1 MASPLTAGFCEL
13 VFNSSEPP
21 EGIQPVLQV
30 LSVKKINAPG
40 ASGTD
45 RYRLILSD
53 GKYFIQG
60 MIATQLNHHVENK
73 EIDKHVLI
81 KLVNYVTNAVQ
92 GRKLVIILNLE
103 FVPWNGEKIGSP
115 QNLEQQQGASNGGA
129 APAAVASAA
138 PKQEPG
144 AGTANGGG
152 ANRGQFGGRGGAA
165 AKGGRPSGKQ
175 DVGPL
180 YPIEGLSPYQNK
192 WTIKARVTQK
202 SDIKHYSNQR
212 GEGKLF
218 SVTFMDETGE
228 IRATGFNETV
238 DNFYNLL
245 EEGKVFF
252 VSRARI
258 NIAKKQFSNVNNEY
272 EIMFENQTEIE
283 PCDDE
288 SVPQVK
294 YNFKGIG
301 DLGELQ
307 KDELCDVIGV
317 VREVNELGSV
327 TSKATNKP
335 FAKRDIQLVDQS
347 GQAVRLTLWGKQAE
361 TFSADDQPVIAFKGV
376 KVGDF
381 GGRSLSMFSSA
392 TLSVNPDIPEAHS
405 LRGWFDAEGRNKQ
418 FTAYTNSAVNSG
430 AAGGAQG
437 VRPAEIKTIGQA
449 KDEQLGMSDKTDY
462 FTTAATI
469 AFVKQETFSYP
480 ACANPDGCNKKV
492 VDEGSG
498 WRCEKCDRSWDA
510 PIHRYILSL
519 NVMDHTGQFWITAF
533 NETAEQLM
541 EISANELMKLKEE
554 GNDSAFGS
562 FFQKATGKTY
572 SFQMMAKQDSFN
584 DQPRVRYQCRRVATP
599 DYAAESAHLSQLIN
613 QMNL

>member
-1 MASPLTAGFCEL
+1 MSSPLTAGFCEL
-13 VFNSSEPP
+13 VFNSDTPP
-21 EGIQPVLQV
+21 EDVQPVLQV

-40 ASGTD
+40 AAGQD
-45 RYRLILSD
+45 RYRLIMSD
-53 GKYFIQG
+53 GKYFIQA
-60 MIATQLNHHVENK
+60 MIATQLNHLVESK
-73 EIDKHVLI
+73 QLDKNVLI
-81 KLVNYVTNAVQ
+81 KLTQYVTNAVQ
-92 GRKLVIILNLE
+92 GRKLVIILQLE
-103 FVPWNGEKIGSP
+103 TQPWTGEKIGNP
-115 QNLEQQQGASNGGA
+115 ANLEQQQ
-129 APAAVASAA
+129 SA
-138 PKQEPG
+138 
-144 AGTANGGG
+144 
-152 ANRGQFGGRGGAA
+152 GGAA
-165 AKGGRPSGKQ
+165 AQPAPPAPVKTETGGFASRAQSSARGGAPARAGRGKQ
-175 DVGPL
+175 EVGPL

-202 SDIKHYSNQR
+202 SDIKHWSNAR

-228 IRATGFNETV
+228 IRATGFNEAV

-283 PCDDE
+283 PCDDDT
-288 SVPQVK
+288 VPQVK
-294 YNFKGIG
+294 YAFKGIG

-317 VREVNELGSV
+317 VREVGELGSV

-347 GQAVRLTLWGKQAE
+347 GQSVRLTLWGKQAE
-361 TFSADDQPVIAFKGV
+361 TFQADDNPVIAFKGV

-392 TLSVNPDIPEAHS
+392 TMSFNPDITEAHQ
-405 LRGWFDAEGRNKQ
+405 LRGWFDAEGHSKQ
-418 FTAYTNSAVNSG
+418 FQAYTNAMSSGAGSG
-430 AAGGAQG
+430 AA
-437 VRPAEIKTIGQA
+437 PKPSEIKTIGQA
-449 KDEQLGMSDKTDY
+449 KDEGLGMSEKTDY
-462 FTTAATI
+462 FTTQATC

-492 VDEGSG
+492 IEEGDG
-498 WRCEKCDRSWDA
+498 WLCEKCDKKWPK
-510 PIHRYILSL
+510 PIHRYILSM
-519 NVMDHTGQFWITAF
+519 NVMDHTGSFWITAF
-533 NETAEQLM
+533 NETAEQVM
-541 EISANELMKLKEE
+541 GVSANDLMALKDE
-554 GNDSAFGS
+554 GDGTS
-562 FFQKATGKTY
+562 FNSYFQKATGKTF

-584 DQPRVRYQCRRVATP
+584 DQIRVRYQCRKVAFP
-599 DYAAESAHLSQLIN
+599 DYPAESAHLSQLIS
-613 QMNL
+613 QMSM

>member
-13 VFNSSEPP
+13 VFNSADAP
-21 EGIQPVLQV
+21 EGVTPILQV

-40 ASGTD
+40 ATGQD

-53 GKYFIQG
+53 GKHFIQA
-60 MIATQLNHHVENK
+60 MIATQLNNLVDSK
-73 EIDKHVLI
+73 ELDKNVVI
-81 KLVNYVTNAVQ
+81 KLTGYVTNAVQ

-103 FVPWNGEKIGSP
+103 IVPWNGEKIGNP
-115 QNLEQQQGASNGGA
+115 TNLEQQQNAGAGASTS
-129 APAAVASAA
+129 APAQAV
-138 PKQEPG
+138 PKQEVG
-144 AGTANGGG
+144 GFQARQQSTA
-152 ANRGQFGGRGGAA
+152 GRGGPQ
-165 AKGGRPSGKQ
+165 AKPGMKGKQ

-228 IRATGFNETV
+228 IRATGFNEAV
-238 DNFYNLL
+238 DNFYNML

-272 EIMFENQTEIE
+272 EIMFENQTEIS
-283 PCDDE
+283 PCDDD

-294 YNFKGIG
+294 YNFKGI
-301 DLGELQ
+301 DALGETQ

-317 VREVNELGSV
+317 VREVGEIGSV

-335 FAKRDIQLVDQS
+335 FAKRDIQLVDSS
-347 GQAVRLTLWGKQAE
+347 GHSVRLTLWGKQAE
-361 TFSADDQPVIAFKGV
+361 TFQAEDQPVIAFKGV

-392 TLSVNPDIPEAHS
+392 TMSVNPDIPEAHQ
-405 LRGWFDAEGRNKQ
+405 LRGWFDAEGRNTQ
-418 FTAYTNSAVNSG
+418 FQQYTNAMNNNGSGPSAG
-430 AAGGAQG
+430 AG
-437 VRPAEIKTIGQA
+437 VKPSELKTIGEA
-449 KDEQLGMSDKTDY
+449 KDEGLGMSDKPDF
-462 FTTAATI
+462 FTTSATV

-480 ACANPDGCNKKV
+480 ACANPEGCNKKV
-492 VDEGSG
+492 VDDGNG
-498 WRCEKCDRSWDA
+498 WLCEKCDRKWDE
-510 PIHRYILSL
+510 PIHRYILSM
-519 NVMDHTGQFWITAF
+519 NVIDHTGSFWITAF
-533 NETAEQLM
+533 NDQAEQIM
-541 EISANELMKLKEE
+541 EVSANELNKERDQ
-554 GNDSAFGS
+554 GNDINRY
-562 FFQKATGKTY
+562 FQNATGKTLT
-572 SFQMMAKQDSFN
+572 FQMLAKQDSFN
-584 DQPRVRYQCRRVATP
+584 DQPRVRYTCRKVSTP
-599 DYAAESAHLSQLIN
+599 DYVADSAHLSQLIS
-613 QMNL
+613 QMSV